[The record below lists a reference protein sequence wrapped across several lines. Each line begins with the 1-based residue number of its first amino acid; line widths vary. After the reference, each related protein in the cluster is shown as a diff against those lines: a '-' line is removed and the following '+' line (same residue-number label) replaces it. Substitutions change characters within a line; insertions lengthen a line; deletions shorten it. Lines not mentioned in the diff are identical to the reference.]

1 MRIDMSNGAIET
13 IPNEKVLASIGDHI
27 DNPIPD
33 PPTPKLAA
41 TVMLVRDSKPGQTK
55 YRIDDGVFPPDFPNN
70 QNVEVFMLRRV
81 NTMDF
86 LPDAV
91 VFPGGRVDERDS
103 NPDLPWCGPS
113 PKDWAEL
120 LGVSE
125 DDARRIVVAAA
136 REVFEECGVL
146 LAGPDATSTV
156 TDLSDP
162 SWDANREALV
172 AHEIA
177 FADLLVERNLI
188 LRTDLLGL
196 VANFCT
202 PTFEPKRYDT
212 FFFSA
217 LMPEGQHAD
226 DNTSEAQIADWVTP
240 SYAVREADENPL
252 AHRCTHALQPHAH
265 SRSSFSRR
273 VRFEPS
279 QGEEDHVQA
288 AAQRRRHDRTA
299 CRLGLRASGE
309 HVWHSFEK
317 EFIWGSSSTK
327 RPMRR

>member
-177 FADLLVERNLI
+177 FADLKDNMALAEDMTKYVIRHVLEHCPEEMQ
-188 LRTDLLGL
+188 
-196 VANFCT
+196 FST
-202 PTFEPKRYDT
+202 P
-212 FFFSA
+212 
-217 LMPEGQHAD
+217 L
-226 DNTSEAQIADWVTP
+226 W
-240 SYAVREADENPL
+240 
-252 AHRCTHALQPHAH
+252 
-265 SRSSFSRR
+265 
-273 VRFEPS
+273 
-279 QGEEDHVQA
+279 
-288 AAQRRRHDRTA
+288 
-299 CRLGLRASGE
+299 
-309 HVWHSFEK
+309 
-317 EFIWGSSSTK
+317 TK
-327 RPMRR
+327 GCWPG